1 MGPFSDKIAAL
12 NRTQVLVTQTIN
24 AGIRYHPQNEDGITI
39 DRGSLCL
46 NVAIANDRPIA
57 DNRAVAGNDTVTYDR
72 TVADDRAI
80 ANDSAQSKEKR
91 TIADGNASAKQNLV
105 ADNRAVTGEN
115 AVADNRAVNDN
126 HAVTDDSALTDKD
139 GCSDATLKG
148 DYAFAVTG
156 WTLSPGPLWVPN
168 FVVGIGRFDGKGN
181 FTQVDYP
188 ADGLRTSN
196 GNLTDFRM
204 GETGSYAVNPDCT
217 GSQEINLNAPGV
229 PPALQAG

>member
-1 MGPFSDKIAAL
+1 LVEKPCIIPTSGYALDRSFSQARERGKCYLPNSLDKEDTQMKTRFLKSWLWKGMLAA
-12 NRTQVLVTQTIN
+12 
-24 AGIRYHPQNEDGITI
+24 
-39 DRGSLCL
+39 
-46 NVAIANDRPIA
+46 AIALPALSGGAGAQITDNDR
-57 DNRAVAGNDTVTYDR
+57 
-72 TVADDRAI
+72 
-80 ANDSAQSKEKR
+80 
-91 TIADGNASAKQNLV
+91 
-105 ADNRAVTGEN
+105 
-115 AVADNRAVNDN
+115 
-126 HAVTDDSALTDKD
+126 
-139 GCSDATLKG
+139 CSNATLKG

-229 PPALQAG
+229 PPGTSGGVIENMFVISGGGRSIHGVVAEFTPPGGTQPVSVQTRVDFWKVGAERDN

>member
-1 MGPFSDKIAAL
+1 MTALPDWLQKPCNVPTSGYALDRSFSQARERGKCYLPNSLDKEDVQMKTRFLKSWLCKGMLAA
-12 NRTQVLVTQTIN
+12 
-24 AGIRYHPQNEDGITI
+24 
-39 DRGSLCL
+39 
-46 NVAIANDRPIA
+46 AIALPAFSGGAEAQIT
-57 DNRAVAGNDTVTYDR
+57 DN
-72 TVADDRAI
+72 
-80 ANDSAQSKEKR
+80 
-91 TIADGNASAKQNLV
+91 
-105 ADNRAVTGEN
+105 
-115 AVADNRAVNDN
+115 
-126 HAVTDDSALTDKD
+126 D
-139 GCSDATLKG
+139 GCSNATLNG

-188 ADGLRTSN
+188 ADGLRPSN

-229 PPALQAG
+229 PPGTSGGVIENMFVISGGGRSIHGVVAEFTPPGGTQPVSVQTRVDFWKVGAEQDN